1 MTDLQALMIR
11 HEGKR
16 DTPYLD
22 CCGHPWRTCT
32 CAVKGN
38 LTIGV
43 GRNLDAVPLS
53 EAEIIMLLNA
63 DLCTAIRTAR
73 RLCSIYDALTPP
85 RQQVLV
91 SMAFNLGQSKL
102 ERFVRFWDAIHRE
115 HWDDAADEML
125 NSKWARQVGRRATE
139 LATMMR
145 TG

>member
-16 DTPYLD
+16 ATPYLD
-22 CCGHPWRTCT
+22 CCGHPWRACT

-53 EAEIIMLLNA
+53 EEEILMLLNA
-63 DLCTAIRTAR
+63 DLCAAIRTAR
-73 RLCSIYDALTPP
+73 RLCSIYNALTPV

-91 SMAFNLGQSKL
+91 SMAFNLGQPKYA
-102 ERFVRFWDAIHRE
+102 RFVRFWDAIHRE
-115 HWDDAADEML
+115 DWDDAADEML
-125 NSKWARQVGRRATE
+125 QSKWARQVGRRATE
-139 LATMMR
+139 LAAMMR